1 MDELPSDRTDAK
13 DVREAFRL
21 RLLSATADTDAGLKA
36 EADAGLVPLLVM
48 PLLVVLAVVVSA
60 VVVAAVVVVP
70 PKLVRATMVLI
81 KSECTDKS
89 LC

>member
-36 EADAGLVPLLVM
+36 EADAGLVPLLV
-48 PLLVVLAVVVSA
+48 VLAVVVSA